1 MYRKIFFWVLV
12 GLGVLNS
19 LIIVFSALIGQNSYI
34 IAESIS
40 NYFYIVLGWVP
51 FCIVCTAFVWFVI
64 DKLNKVDSK
73 INYFAIAFFG
83 ILSDAIFAIGSI
95 FFISK

>member
-1 MYRKIFFWVLV
+1 MYRNVLFWLLV
-12 GLGVLNS
+12 SLGILNA

-51 FCIVCTAFVWFVI
+51 FCLVCTAFVWFVF

-73 INYFAIAFFG
+73 INYLQLHFLEFF
-83 ILSDAIFAIGSI
+83 LMPFLQ
-95 FFISK
+95 